1 VRYFRKLYD
10 VRVLRRFLVLI
21 LATVPAFGQ
30 QGASLFRQ
38 SCGNCHGEKG
48 NMIAGVDLGSGKF
61 RHASTDDDLVKIIL
75 NGIPGTGM
83 PPNTMTNAQAVS
95 IVAYLR
101 SMAPPAGAAGGD
113 LANGKALF
121 ASKGCANCH
130 RILGTGSR
138 VGPDLSEIGSFRK
151 AADLTQSI
159 TDPDAVIEAD
169 NRTFHATTKDG
180 TQITG
185 RVIDEDGF
193 GMRIIDSK
201 EHLVALNKADLREYS
216 FAAKSGMPSFQD
228 RLSAKEV
235 SDLVAYLS
243 SLKRMDAK

>member
-1 VRYFRKLYD
+1 
-10 VRVLRRFLVLI
+10 LI
-21 LATVPAFGQ
+21 LAAAPLLAQ
-30 QGASLFRQ
+30 QGGAGLFRQ
-38 SCGNCHGEKG
+38 SCANCHGEKG
-48 NMIAGVDLGSGKF
+48 NMIAGVDLGGGKF

-83 PPNTMTNAQAVS
+83 PPNTMTNAQAAS

-101 SMAPPAGAAGGD
+101 SMAPPAGAAAGD
-113 LANGKALF
+113 PANGKALF
-121 ASKGCANCH
+121 ASKGCVGCH

-151 AADLTQSI
+151 AAELEQSI

-169 NRTFHATTKDG
+169 NRTFHAVAKDG
-180 TQITG
+180 AQITG

-201 EHLVALNKADLREYS
+201 GNLMALNKADLREYS
-216 FAAKSGMPSFQD
+216 FSPKSGMPSFKD
-228 RLSAKEV
+228 RLSAKEL

>member
-1 VRYFRKLYD
+1 M
-10 VRVLRRFLVLI
+10 LRRFPVLI
-21 LATVPAFGQ
+21 LAAPLLLVPHAFGQ
-30 QGASLFRQ
+30 QTGAALFRA
-38 SCGNCHGEKG
+38 SCANCHGERG
-48 NMIAGVDLGSGKF
+48 DMIAGVDLGHGKF

-83 PPNTMTNAQAVS
+83 PPNTMTNAQAAS

-101 SMAPPAGAAGGD
+101 SIAPPAGAAGGD
-113 LANGKALF
+113 IASGKALF
-121 ASKGCANCH
+121 ASRGCVNCH

-151 AADLTQSI
+151 PAELEQSV
-159 TDPDAVIEAD
+159 TDPDAVIEPD

-193 GMRIIDSK
+193 GMRVIDSR
-201 EHLVALNKADLREYS
+201 EHLLALNKADLREFS
-216 FAAKSGMPSFQD
+216 FSPKSGMPSFKE
-228 RLSAKEV
+228 RLSAQEL

>member
-1 VRYFRKLYD
+1 
-10 VRVLRRFLVLI
+10 VLKRSFLLI
-21 LATVPAFGQ
+21 LAAAPVFAQ
-30 QGASLFRQ
+30 NVQDGAAMFRS
-38 SCGNCHGEKG
+38 SCQNCHGERG
-48 NMIAGVDLGSGKF
+48 DMIVGVDLGHGKF
-61 RHASTDDDLVKIIL
+61 RRASTDADLVQIIL
-75 NGIPGTGM
+75 NGIPGTAM
-83 PPNTMTNAQAVS
+83 PPNTMTRPQAAG

-101 SMAPPAGAAGGD
+101 SMAPPAGATAGDTAAGQ
-113 LANGKALF
+113 ALF

-151 AADLTQSI
+151 PADLEQSL
-159 TDPDAVIEAD
+159 TDPDADIQPD
-169 NRTFHATTKDG
+169 NRTFHATKKDG

-201 EHLVALNKADLREYS
+201 EHLMAINKADLKEYS
-216 FAAKSGMPSFQD
+216 FAPKSGMPSFRD
-228 RLSAKEV
+228 RVSAKEMQ
-235 SDLVAYLS
+235 DLVAYLS

>member
-1 VRYFRKLYD
+1 
-10 VRVLRRFLVLI
+10 VLKRILILI
-21 LATVPAFGQ
+21 LAAAPAYA
-30 QGASLFRQ
+30 QGGGAALFRA
-38 SCGNCHGEKG
+38 SCANCHGERG
-48 NMIAGVDLGSGKF
+48 DMIVGVDLGHGKF
-61 RHASTDDDLVKIIL
+61 KRASTDDELAKIII

-83 PPNTMTNAQAVS
+83 PPNALTPAQASS

-101 SMAPPAGAAGGD
+101 AQAPVATAGDPAD
-113 LANGKALF
+113 GKALV
-121 ASKGCANCH
+121 ASKGCAGCH

-138 VGPDLSEIGSFRK
+138 VGPDLSEIGSFRRP
-151 AADLTQSI
+151 ADLEQSLR
-159 TDPDAVIEAD
+159 DPDADIQPD

-201 EHLVALNKADLREYS
+201 ERLMSLNKGDLREYS
-216 FAAKSGMPSFQD
+216 YSPKSGMPSFKD
-228 RLSAKEV
+228 KLTPKEM

>member
-1 VRYFRKLYD
+1 M
-10 VRVLRRFLVLI
+10 LRRFLI
-21 LATVPAFGQ
+21 LTLAAAPLFGQ
-30 QGASLFRQ
+30 QGGAAMFRQ
-38 SCGNCHGEKG
+38 SCANCHGEKG

-61 RHASTDDDLVKIIL
+61 RHASSDEDLVKIIL

-83 PPNTMTNAQAVS
+83 PPNTMTNAQAAG

-101 SMAPPAGAAGGD
+101 SMAPPSGAASGD
-113 LANGKALF
+113 LANGKSLF
-121 ASKGCANCH
+121 ASKGCEGCH

-151 AADLTQSI
+151 AADIAESI
-159 TDPDAVIEAD
+159 TDPDASIEAD
-169 NRTFHATTKDG
+169 NRTFHATTKAG
-180 TQITG
+180 AQITG

-201 EHLVALNKADLREYS
+201 GQLEALNKADLRDYS
-216 FAAKSGMPSFQD
+216 FSAKSGMPSFKD
-228 RLSAKEV
+228 RLSPKEL